1 MGLKLLEAHKILTL
15 QSKVEMRRTEQ
26 DLETQSYNRINNRI
40 TNVNS
45 HIVANN
51 NTLIAWM
58 SLSVLKITERRVQ
71 DLLGVEAAKLLVHR
85 PLGIVGIAPSDW
97 LAVIVENVIRNIM
110 RGPRRFKR
118 IAGIEVRK
126 HRQRSPI
133 AQTATN
139 SRAALR

>member
-1 MGLKLLEAHKILTL
+1 
-15 QSKVEMRRTEQ
+15 
-26 DLETQSYNRINNRI
+26 
-40 TNVNS
+40 
-45 HIVANN
+45 
-51 NTLIAWM
+51 
-58 SLSVLKITERRVQ
+58 
-71 DLLGVEAAKLLVHR
+71 
-85 PLGIVGIAPSDW
+85 
-97 LAVIVENVIRNIM
+97 M